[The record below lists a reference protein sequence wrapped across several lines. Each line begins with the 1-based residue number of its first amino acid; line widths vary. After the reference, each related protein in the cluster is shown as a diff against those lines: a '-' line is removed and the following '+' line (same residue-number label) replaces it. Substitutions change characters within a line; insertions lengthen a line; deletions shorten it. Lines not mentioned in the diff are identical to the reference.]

1 MLVYQRV
8 HYTIYITHDIYYMI
22 ASNLMFRLVQKLAVP
37 VPPAKHEI
45 KVCPMCWYPKFWGEP
60 VYTTPIWQDMASVT
74 RTLGQL

>member
-1 MLVYQRV
+1 MSMVIFNSYARHNQRV
-8 HYTIYITHDIYYMI
+8 TGYTGTNDIYYMI

-60 VYTTPIWQDMASVT
+60 VYTTPI
-74 RTLGQL
+74 